1 MQITET
7 ASDGLKRAYK
17 VVVTADVIE
26 ENIQK
31 KLNSIGGEAK
41 LPGFRPGKIPQK
53 VLRARFGKS
62 ILGEVLQETVDE
74 TLRQTLEENKIRPAL
89 QPKVEVSDFDEGKDL
104 EYTMEVELIPEIEP
118 VDFSKFE
125 LERLVAEIDDSELDR
140 AIESIADQQKSFT
153 AEDGAVAAGGDA
165 VLIDFEGSID
175 GELFEG
181 GAGKDSQIQLGSGQ
195 FVPGFE
201 EQLIGTKAGDD
212 RELKVTFPAD
222 YPYEALRGKEAVFQ
236 VNVKEVRKPSL
247 PKIDDDLAKGMG
259 LEGLSQLKDRVG
271 EQLADEYGQVS
282 RQRLKRELLD
292 KLNEAHDFELPPT
305 LVENEFEGIWKQI
318 ETDREAG
325 KLDADDA
332 GKPEDE
338 LKVEYQ
344 KIAERR
350 VRLGLLLAAIG
361 EENKVTVGQEELN
374 RAMTTQAQQFP
385 GQEQE
390 VFKFYRENPQAAM
403 QLQAPLFED
412 KVVDYVLELAHIS
425 ERKVPKD
432 ELLADPEAAEKKE
445 KKGPA
450 KKAKS
455 AAKTTEKKD
464 AAGKKPKAD
473 AKLGSKPKTKTKKKA
488 VDKD

>member
-7 ASDGLKRAYK
+7 ASEGLKRAYK
-17 VVVTADVIE
+17 VVVTADAIE
-26 ENIQK
+26 KNIQK
-31 KLNSIGGEAK
+31 KLTTIGGEAK
-41 LPGFRPGKIPQK
+41 LPGFRPGKIPEK

-74 TLRQTLEENKIRPAL
+74 TLRQTLEENKIRPAM
-89 QPKVEVSDFDEGKDL
+89 QPKVEVTDFDEGKDL
-104 EYTMEVELIPEIEP
+104 EYTMEVELLPEIEP
-118 VDFSKFE
+118 ADFSTFE
-125 LERLVAEIDDSELDR
+125 LVRLVAEIDDSEIDQ

-153 AEDGAVAAGGDA
+153 AEDGAVAVEGDA
-165 VLIDFEGSID
+165 VLVDFEGSID
-175 GELFEG
+175 GELFDG

-201 EQLIGTKAGDD
+201 EQLIGAKGGED
-212 RELKVTFPAD
+212 REVKVTFPAD
-222 YPYEALRGKEAVFQ
+222 YPYEKLRDKEAVFK

-247 PKIDDDLAKGMG
+247 PKIDDELAKGMG
-259 LEGLSQLKDRVG
+259 LEGLSQLKERVG
-271 EQLADEYGQVS
+271 EQLAEEYGRVS

-292 KLNEAHDFELPPT
+292 KLDEAHDFELPPT

-325 KLDADDA
+325 KLDPDDA
-332 GKPEDE
+332 AKSEED
-338 LKVEYQ
+338 LKADYQ

-350 VRLGLLLAAIG
+350 VRLGLLLSAVG
-361 EENKVTVGQEELN
+361 EANKVVVGQEELN
-374 RAMTTQAQQFP
+374 RAMATQAQQYP

-390 VFKFYRENPQAAM
+390 VFKFYQENPQAAM

-432 ELLADPEAAEKKE
+432 ELLADPEVAGEEAKK
-445 KKGPA
+445 KPA
-450 KKAKS
+450 KKAKP
-455 AAKTTEKKD
+455 AAKPIKKK
-464 AAGKKPKAD
+464 AAAEKKPKAE
-473 AKLGSKPKTKTKKKA
+473 AKPASKPKAKKKA
-488 VDKD
+488 VKKD

>member
-7 ASDGLKRAYK
+7 ASEGLKRSYK
-17 VVVTADVIE
+17 VVVTSDAIE

-31 KLNSIGGEAK
+31 KLTAIGGEAR

-89 QPKVEVSDFDEGKDL
+89 QPKVEVSEFDEGKDL
-104 EYTMEVELIPEIEP
+104 EYTMEVELLPEIEAA
-118 VDFSKFE
+118 DFSKFE
-125 LERLVAEIDDSELDR
+125 LERLVAEIDDDEVE
-140 AIESIADQQKSFT
+140 AAVESIADQQKTFAT
-153 AEDGAVAAGGDA
+153 EEGAVAEEGDA

-201 EQLIGTKAGDD
+201 EQLVGAKGGED
-212 RELKVTFPAD
+212 REVKVTFPAD
-222 YPYEALRGKEAVFQ
+222 YPYDKLREKEAVFK
-236 VNVKEVRKPSL
+236 VTVKEVRKPSI
-247 PKIDDDLAKGMG
+247 PKVDDEMAKGMG
-259 LEGLSQLKDRVG
+259 LESLAQLKERVR
-271 EQLADEYGQVS
+271 EQLGEEYGQVS
-282 RQRLKRELLD
+282 RQRLKRDLLD
-292 KLNEAHDFELPPT
+292 KLDEAHDFELPPT
-305 LVENEFEGIWKQI
+305 LVENEFEGIWKQL
-318 ETDREAG
+318 EADKEAG
-325 KLDADDA
+325 KLD
-332 GKPEDE
+332 PEDAE
-338 LKVEYQ
+338 KSEDDLKADYQ

-350 VRLGLLLAAIG
+350 VRLGLLLSSVG
-361 EENKVTVGQEELN
+361 EANNVTVGQEELN
-374 RAMTTQAQQFP
+374 RAMAQQAQQFP

-412 KVVDYVLELAHIS
+412 KVVDYVLELAHVA

-432 ELLADPEAAEKKE
+432 ELLADPNDEGEGAAKK
-445 KKGPA
+445 KST
-450 KKAKS
+450 KKAKP
-455 AAKTTEKKD
+455 AAKPKKKS
-464 AAGKKPKAD
+464 AAGKSKPAAKPKA
-473 AKLGSKPKTKTKKKA
+473 KKKA
-488 VDKD
+488 AKKD

>member
-7 ASDGLKRAYK
+7 ASEGLKRAYK
-17 VVVTADVIE
+17 VVVTADAIE

-31 KLNSIGGEAK
+31 KLNTIGGEAK

-104 EYTMEVELIPEIEP
+104 EYTMEVEILPEIVP

-125 LERLVAEIDDSELDR
+125 LERLVAEIDDSEVDR

-153 AEDGAVAAGGDA
+153 AEDGAVAVEGDA

-181 GAGKDSQIQLGSGQ
+181 GSGKDSQIQLGSGQ

-201 EQLIGTKAGDD
+201 EQLIGAKAGED
-212 RELKVTFPAD
+212 RKVKVTFPTD
-222 YPYEALRGKEAVFQ
+222 YPYEALREKEAVFQ

-247 PKIDDDLAKGMG
+247 PKIDDELAKGMG
-259 LEGLSQLKDRVG
+259 LEGLGQLKERVG
-271 EQLADEYGQVS
+271 EQLAEEYGQVS

-292 KLNEAHDFELPPT
+292 KLDESHDFELPPT

-325 KLDADDA
+325 KLDDDDA
-332 GKPEDE
+332 EKSEDN
-338 LKVEYQ
+338 LKADYQ

-374 RAMTTQAQQFP
+374 RAMATQAQQFP

-432 ELLADPEAAEKKE
+432 ELLADPEAGEKE
-445 KKGPA
+445 DKKKPA
-450 KKAKS
+450 KKAKP
-455 AAKTTEKKD
+455 AVKPIKKKD
-464 AAGKKPKAD
+464 AAEKKPKAD
-473 AKLGSKPKTKTKKKA
+473 AKPASEPKPKKKA
-488 VDKD
+488 IKKG

>member
-7 ASDGLKRAYK
+7 ASEGLKRAYK
-17 VVVTADVIE
+17 VVVTADAIE

-31 KLNSIGGEAK
+31 KLTTIGGEAK
-41 LPGFRPGKIPQK
+41 LPGFRPGKIPKK

-104 EYTMEVELIPEIEP
+104 EYTMEVELLPEIEP
-118 VDFSKFE
+118 ADFSKFE
-125 LERLVAEIDDSELDR
+125 LERLVAEIDDSEIDR

-153 AEDGAVAAGGDA
+153 AEDGAVADDGDA
-165 VLIDFEGSID
+165 VLVDFEGSID
-175 GELFEG
+175 GELFDG

-201 EQLIGTKAGDD
+201 EQLIGAKGGED
-212 RELKVTFPAD
+212 REVKVTFPAD
-222 YPYEALRGKEAVFQ
+222 YPYEKLREKEAVFQ
-236 VNVKEVRKPSL
+236 VTVKEVRKPSL

-259 LEGLSQLKDRVG
+259 LEGLGQLKERVG
-271 EQLADEYGQVS
+271 EQLAEEYGQVS

-292 KLNEAHDFELPPT
+292 KLDEAHEFELPPT

-325 KLDADDA
+325 KLDPDDA
-332 GKPEDE
+332 EKSEDD
-338 LKVEYQ
+338 LKADYQ

-350 VRLGLLLAAIG
+350 VRLGLLLSAVG
-361 EENKVTVGQEELN
+361 EANKVTVGQEELN
-374 RAMTTQAQQFP
+374 RAMAKQAQQFP

-390 VFKFYRENPQAAM
+390 VFKFYQENPQAAM

-432 ELLADPEAAEKKE
+432 ELLADPEVAEKE
-445 KKGPA
+445 AKKPA
-450 KKAKS
+450 KKAKA
-455 AAKTTEKKD
+455 AAKPIKKKD
-464 AAGKKPKAD
+464 AAEKKPKAA
-473 AKLGSKPKTKTKKKA
+473 AKPASKPKAKKKA
-488 VDKD
+488 VKKD